1 MQQELHTRQITRE
14 THPKHKELQLTLKNI
29 MGSSIHKRN
38 QDLDYK
44 LEVMVAYG
52 PMVLSA

>member
-1 MQQELHTRQITRE
+1 MQQELHARQITRE
-14 THPKHKELQLTLKNI
+14 THPKHKELRLTLKNI

-44 LEVMVAYG
+44 LEVMVTYG
-52 PMVLSA
+52 SQCLDK